1 MFKIDLEKPSQKYK
15 SRKYDKFKPFS
26 YKDIQQR
33 PLELKKTKKSFV
45 LHSKSKLDL
54 FWLYSFSDNFI
65 DVKHNLSQNYL

>member
-54 FWLYSFSDNFI
+54 F
-65 DVKHNLSQNYL
+65 